1 MTEACTAGGS
11 GGRAGR
17 LRRRLVLLRLPAVQD
32 AIALYGARAVGLA
45 APLVVL
51 PYLARRLGPEVF
63 GAVIFAQ
70 AYALWLGLLVDYGFQ
85 LSGTRAVARSRADR
99 ARLAAL
105 VGDVLAAKLL
115 LAGLA
120 AVVTVAVGAAVT
132 IARAYPHLLWLA
144 WLAAVA
150 QAMSPLWCFQGLETL
165 RVPAVLEALAR
176 GATAVLVFVLVSGP
190 GDGWAVLALQAAAT
204 GAASVIG
211 WGLLV
216 RQTAVGPLSL
226 SGARSALAM
235 GRSMFVFT
243 AGVSVYTTANSVI
256 LGLFAP
262 PAAVAAFGGSERL
275 VRGALSVLS
284 PVSQV
289 LYPRIAA
296 LVEQDRAR
304 AAAVARM
311 SLWLMGAAGTLLA
324 ASLAVFAPAWVR
336 LFFGPGYQDA
346 VPLLRTLAVL
356 VPLVA
361 ISNVLGIQW
370 MLPLGMDR
378 SFNAITIG
386 AGLFNIALA
395 PAVILAFG
403 SLGLAWT
410 VVATETLVTLAM
422 WAVLRCTGQGLST
435 TPREI

>member
-1 MTEACTAGGS
+1 MTAAYTAGGS
-11 GGRAGR
+11 EERERR
-17 LRRRLVLLRLPAVQD
+17 LRRRLEFLRRPAVQD
-32 AIALYGARAVGLA
+32 AIALYGARAVGMI
-45 APLVVL
+45 APLAVL
-51 PYLARRLGPEVF
+51 PYLARRLGPDVF
-63 GAVIFAQ
+63 GAVVFAQ
-70 AYALWLGLLVDYGFQ
+70 AYALWLALLVDYGFH

-99 ARLAAL
+99 DRLAAL

-120 AVVTVAVGAAVT
+120 AAVTAAAGAVVT
-132 IARAYPHLLWLA
+132 IARAYPDLLWLA

-150 QAMSPLWCFQGLETL
+150 QAMSPLWCFQGLEAL
-165 RVPAVLEALAR
+165 RVPAVLEAAAR
-176 GATAVLVFVLVSGP
+176 GAAAVLVFPLVREPS
-190 GDGWAVLALQAAAT
+190 DAWTVLALQAVTT

-216 RQTAVGPLSL
+216 RRTAVGPVSL
-226 SGARSALAM
+226 KGARAALAM

-243 AGVSVYTTANSVI
+243 AVVSLYTTANSVI

-296 LVEQDRAR
+296 LVGQDRDR
-304 AAAVARM
+304 AAGVART
-311 SLWLMGAAGTLLA
+311 SLWLMGTAGALLA
-324 ASLAVFAPAWVR
+324 ASLAVFAPVWVR

-346 VPLLRTLAVL
+346 VPLLRTLALL

-386 AGLFNIALA
+386 AGVFNIALA
-395 PAVILAFG
+395 PAAIVTFG
-403 SLGLAWT
+403 SQGLAWT
-410 VVATETLVTLAM
+410 VVAAETLVSLAM
-422 WAVLRCTGQGLST
+422 WQVLRYTGQGFST
-435 TPREI
+435 MPGGR